1 MDISSIKNRIKLAK
15 LITQIENGEGE
26 ELLKNFSPYTGK
38 SFYIGITGP
47 PGVGKSTI
55 INKIAPLF
63 VEGEKLVGIITID
76 PTSPFSG
83 GALLGDRIRMNDLT
97 TEGRIFIRSMATR
110 GKLGGIAEKTEDV
123 ALLLGAWGMDYI
135 LIETVGVG
143 QVEVG
148 IKNIC
153 DTVIVILAPG
163 LGDSIQ
169 TLKAG
174 LLEIAH
180 IIVVNKS
187 DKEGV
192 DEMVRELEFGIKL
205 LRRVKNNW
213 SPPILKVSG
222 MKGEGIS
229 SLYQTI
235 LEHKKF
241 LKESGEFEKERREK
255 VKTRI
260 EHTIQKWVKDYIKLK
275 FPEEKINQFVEEVY
289 KNATPLCKVMKKV
302 KEELGV

>member
-1 MDISSIKNRIKLAK
+1 VRAPFIKDKTKLAK
-15 LITQIENGEGE
+15 MITKIENGEGE
-26 ELLKNFSPYTGK
+26 KLLEKFSPYSGK

-55 INKIAPLF
+55 ISKIAPF
-63 VEGEKLVGIITID
+63 FMKNEKLVGIITID

-83 GALLGDRIRMNDLT
+83 GALLGDRIRMNELT
-97 TEGRIFIRSMATR
+97 TDERIFIRSMATR
-110 GKLGGIAEKTEDV
+110 GNLGGIAEKTEDV
-123 ALLLGAWGMDYI
+123 ALLLEAWGMDYI

-143 QVEVG
+143 QVEVE
-148 IKNIC
+148 IKDIC
-153 DTVIVILAPG
+153 DTVIVIFAPG

-169 TLKAG
+169 AMKAG

-187 DKEGV
+187 DKEGI

-205 LRRVKNNW
+205 LSKGENTW
-213 SPPILKVSG
+213 IPPILKTTG

-229 SLYQTI
+229 LLYQKV
-235 LEHKKF
+235 LEHQKF
-241 LKESGEFEKERREK
+241 LKESGKFEKERRRR
-255 VKTRI
+255 VKSKI
-260 EHTIQKWVKDYIKLK
+260 EHSIQRWLKEYIKFK
-275 FPEEKINQFVEEVY
+275 FPEKKMNQFVEEIY
-289 KNATPLCKVMKKV
+289 ENGISLGKIINKV